1 MSARRALAAL
11 AVGSVALALLAAC
24 ASSGDAD
31 ASGTSGA
38 SAPATPAG
46 AELSGE
52 LTIFAAASLGG
63 AFDELATR
71 FEARHPS
78 LDVLPVTYDGSSVL
92 ATQLVEGAPADVF
105 ASADEPNLD
114 RVADEGLVA
123 GEPEV
128 FATNVLEI
136 AVQPGNPL
144 GIAGLDDLAEGSTPP
159 VVVVCAAEV
168 PCGRAAATLL
178 ADAGVELSPAS
189 EEQNVSAVLTK
200 VRTGEADAGLVYVT
214 DVRAADGDVDG
225 IAIAGADAA
234 TNRYPIAALAG
245 AANPEAAAAFIEFVR
260 SAEGAEVLDEFGFGA
275 P

>member
-31 ASGTSGA
+31 ASGTPGA